1 MAPHCVVT
9 ERTRARRDRHHWFL
23 DMQTAKVSVMNA
35 ETRVTGRL
43 IAAARTL
50 TGISTQ
56 DLARS
61 SGVPIETLR
70 RMEASGSAWLQPGS
84 DLEAISRAL
93 ETFGAVFI
101 PESDGIGAGVRL
113 KFMREDVRQI
123 SRLEGEGGIVADDD
137 VP

>member
-1 MAPHCVVT
+1 MLSPTALVPGEIAIT
-9 ERTRARRDRHHWFL
+9 AFL
-23 DMQTAKVSVMNA
+23 DMQTAKVSVMDA

-113 KFMREDVRQI
+113 KFMRQDVRQI

-137 VP
+137 MP

>member
-1 MAPHCVVT
+1 MLSPTALVPGEIAIT
-9 ERTRARRDRHHWFL
+9 AFL
-23 DMQTAKVSVMNA
+23 DMQTAKVSVMDA

-113 KFMREDVRQI
+113 KFMRQDVRQI
-123 SRLEGEGGIVADDD
+123 SRLEGEGGIVANDD

>member
-1 MAPHCVVT
+1 MLSPTALVPGEIAIT
-9 ERTRARRDRHHWFL
+9 AFL
-23 DMQTAKVSVMNA
+23 DMQTAKVSVMDA

-101 PESDGIGAGVRL
+101 PENDGIGAGVRL
-113 KFMREDVRQI
+113 KFMRQDVRQI
-123 SRLEGEGGIVADDD
+123 SRLEGEGGIVANDD